1 MIELFYIFLIIFV
14 FAFANYLLYLFF
26 EFLKDKVED
35 EFGILDK
42 KTEFINATLNIIHI
56 SILLT
61 IIAYTIIVG

>member
-14 FAFANYLLYLFF
+14 FAFANYLLYLLF

-42 KTEFINATLNIIHI
+42 KTEFINATLTIIHI